1 MVGYS
6 PRGVPFSIGG
16 RMEPDLLNILMNGGA
31 NLAFGIFL
39 YAQNKDLQKRS
50 DAREDKSENKEKELR
65 DRYDKVIAELQAK
78 EEAVRKELV
87 SEMIDID
94 KRMSLLEQKVEHVAK
109 IVEEIKA
116 KFVRVSNAK

>member
-1 MVGYS
+1 
-6 PRGVPFSIGG
+6 
-16 RMEPDLLNILMNGGA
+16 MEPDLLNILMNGGA